1 MKLSREQMNS
11 PNLRIPTKYGSVSY
25 SEDDPVC
32 KCLKLYGEWA
42 DVQVRFLQ
50 ELLQPGDVVLEIGV
64 RVGTSTLAMAR
75 SVAPEGTVHAYEF
88 AGPGLD
94 ALRST
99 AEENDIGN
107 VVVNELDES
116 FSRSF
121 VSTSL
126 TDAEVTHIA
135 STGHPAIN
143 DVALIKV
150 DTTRVPTKAI
160 ADFNSLVLRGGPLIF
175 LTFESLEEA
184 YSAFSQM
191 LRPSYKAYFIATA
204 AFNKDNVSEVETNIL
219 GPAMD
224 CGMLLCP
231 SSFEFKDA
239 GSTSGSIKVTPL
251 ETVEDLATAFL
262 SVPRHGD
269 QTPFDRVPKI
279 WRDELA
285 RLRFQLAEASVRFE
299 EASSSLA
306 QAGKTLT
313 TNADLRSKLKKSD
326 AKLKAYKK
334 KLKARDALIH
344 DLYNSTSWKF
354 ARPVRAARKAVAAL
368 RLRTA
373 GLFQRQTAAGISLP
387 ASKPKNTAQKHE
399 QSISHLNHETYWST
413 EDTATVNTPR
423 KVEVPAPPSR
433 DAWERLAREFE
444 LRSPQSP
451 TLDIVV
457 PVYGQ
462 ARETLNCL
470 FHVLNAPQR
479 TAYDL
484 VVIDDCGPDPELSR
498 ELEELASRGLITLL
512 KNEVNLGFVA
522 SVNRGMALRSDRDVL
537 LLNSD
542 TAVYGDWLDRIVEFA
557 RTDAKI
563 GTITPL
569 SNNAT
574 ICSYPRFVSDNNDA
588 LELDD
593 ASLDKIAARVNAGKS
608 VKIPTAVGF
617 CMYIRRACIDEVG
630 LFDVENFGRGYGEEN
645 DFCRRA
651 VKKGWSNVLVGN
663 VFVRHYGGVS
673 FKESKRAL
681 VQEAEKRMQALHPEY
696 FPTVREF
703 IRNDPV
709 LELRENLDFERLRLH
724 AQANGPAML
733 FVTLGRGGGTERHVQ
748 EMQRAL
754 QSEGVPVFI
763 LRSDPRQP
771 GSLRFDDRDL
781 RDVPNLP
788 NLSTPYDATTLI
800 RIVDRLNIKHIHVQ
814 HLADAGEG
822 IEHMIREA
830 AHTAGIRYDVTV
842 HDYMYV
848 CPRITLTSHSGV
860 YCGEP
865 EVSMCNVCIS
875 TLPSIAGDV
884 TIEKW
889 RENFCVFLAD
899 ARSVFVPSNDAA
911 NRMSRYF
918 PDVVFT
924 VRPHFT
930 ALRPRTPR
938 PLPNRRERH
947 IAILGAIGPQKGSGL
962 LVECA
967 HYALKHQIPI
977 KFIIVGYAS
986 ADQELRRLP
995 NVTITG
1001 RYDESELQRVL
1012 DEQAPDIVWLPSVL
1026 PETFSYTLSAAL
1038 EAGVFPVV
1046 FDLGAP
1052 AERLR
1057 ALRWGSVM
1065 PTEFMLSVPDIL
1077 KFLTSVEI
1085 KEPPKDITT
1094 AASVTYGS
1102 VLQEYYKLD
1111 VAS

>member
-1 MKLSREQMNS
+1 MKHSHEQMNS
-11 PNLRIPTKYGSVSY
+11 LKLTIPTKYGRVSY
-25 SEDDPVC
+25 SQDDLVC
-32 KCLKLYGEWA
+32 ESLKLYGEWA
-42 DVQVRFLQ
+42 EVQVRLFQ
-50 ELLQPGDVVLEIGV
+50 ELLQPGDVVLEFGV
-64 RVGTSTLAMAR
+64 RVGTSTLALAR
-75 SVAPEGTVHAYEF
+75 SVATEGTVHAYEF
-88 AGPGLD
+88 AGAALD
-94 ALRST
+94 ALSST
-99 AEENDIGN
+99 VVENGTAN
-107 VVVNELDES
+107 VVVNELDER
-116 FSRSF
+116 FRRSF
-121 VSTSL
+121 APSL
-126 TDAEVTHIA
+126 PVATDVAPTNTI
-135 STGHPAIN
+135 GHTAIDN
-143 DVALIKV
+143 VALIKLDV
-150 DTTRVPTKAI
+150 TRVDSRLL
-160 ADFNSLVLRGGPLIF
+160 ADLYQLISQHKPLIF
-175 LTFESLEEA
+175 VSFESLEEA
-184 YSAFSQM
+184 YSAFSEIQ
-191 LRPSYKAYFIATA
+191 RPTYRAYFVATH
-204 AFNKDNVSEVETNIL
+204 AFNRDNVSKAADNIF
-219 GPAMD
+219 GSSMD
-224 CGMLLCP
+224 CGMLFCP
-231 SSFEFKDA
+231 SDFVFEDA
-239 GSTSGSIKVTPL
+239 NSATGAIKVLAL
-251 ETVEDLATAFL
+251 ESFEDLATAFL

-269 QTPFDRVPKI
+269 RTPFDRAPKI

-285 RLRFQLAEASVRFE
+285 RLRFQVAEANVRFD
-299 EASSSLA
+299 EASSGLA
-306 QAGKTLT
+306 HAGTALT
-313 TNADLRSKLKKSD
+313 TNADLRSRLKKSD

-334 KLKARDALIH
+334 KLKAHEALIH

-368 RLRTA
+368 RLRTT
-373 GLFQRQTAAGISLP
+373 GLFHRQAATEVSLP
-387 ASKPKNTAQKHE
+387 ASKPKNAAHRQE
-399 QSISHLNHETYWST
+399 QSITYLDQEVNGIT
-413 EDTATVNTPR
+413 EDTDNTPR

-433 DAWERLAREFE
+433 EAWERLAREFE
-444 LRSPQSP
+444 RRSPQTP

-484 VVIDDCGPDPELSR
+484 VVIDDCGPDPELSL
-498 ELEELASRGLITLL
+498 ELEKLASRGLISLL

-522 SVNRGMALRSDRDVL
+522 SVNRGMALHSDRDVL

-542 TAVYGDWLDRIVEFA
+542 TAVYGNWLDRIVEFA
-557 RTDAKI
+557 GSNAKI
-563 GTITPL
+563 GTVTPL

-574 ICSYPRFVSDNNDA
+574 ICSYPKFVSDNDDM

-593 ASLDKIAARVNAGKS
+593 ATLDQIAARVNAGKS
-608 VKIPTAVGF
+608 VEIPTAVGF
-617 CMYIRRACIDEVG
+617 CMYISRACLDEVG
-630 LFDVENFGRGYGEEN
+630 LFDVANFGRGYGEEN

-709 LELRENLDFERLRLH
+709 LEIRENLDFERLRRH
-724 AQANGPAML
+724 SQAKGPAML
-733 FVTLGRGGGTERHVQ
+733 FITLGRGGGTERHVQ
-748 EMQRAL
+748 EMQQAL
-754 QSEGVPVFI
+754 RTEGVSVFT

-771 GSLRFDDRDL
+771 GSLRFDNQDL

-788 NLSTPYDATTLI
+788 NLSTPYDPKTLI
-800 RIVDRLNIKHIHVQ
+800 RIIDRLNIKHIHVQ
-814 HLADAGEG
+814 HLADAGDG
-822 IEHMIREA
+822 AEHMIREA
-830 AHTAGIRYDVTV
+830 AHRAGILYDVTV

-865 EVSMCNVCIS
+865 EAAMCNVCIS

-889 RENFCVFLAD
+889 RANFRVFLAE
-899 ARSVFVPSNDAA
+899 ARSVFVPSDDAA

-918 PDVVFT
+918 PHVVFT

-930 ALRPRTPR
+930 ALKPR
-938 PLPNRRERH
+938 PPRPIPNRRERH
-947 IAILGAIGPQKGSGL
+947 IAIIGAIGPQKGSGL

-967 HYALKHQIPI
+967 RYALKHQIPI
-977 KFIIVGYAS
+977 RFIIVGYAS
-986 ADQELRRLP
+986 ADQELRGLP

-1001 RYDESELQRVL
+1001 RYDESELQNVL

-1038 EAGVFPVV
+1038 EAGIFPVV

-1057 ALRWGSVM
+1057 ALRWGGIM
-1065 PTEFMLSVPDIL
+1065 PTEYMLSVPDIL
-1077 KFLTSVEI
+1077 SFLTSVEI
-1085 KEPPKDITT
+1085 KGPPKDIAT
-1094 AASVTYGS
+1094 AANVTYGS

-1111 VAS
+1111 VAG